1 MQHFRAK
8 GLDQVRAHLGQE
20 QFDRVYAH
28 GTTLSLEQVL
38 DQPSQN
44 IGYAPLPLKGTLSWL
59 PPITAEARVYGAAGV
74 RCLIAIRNQV
84 HVLVCLRARAVV
96 LIASRS
102 ARRGRAPW
110 RLRAPV

>member
-38 DQPSQN
+38 D
-44 IGYAPLPLKGTLSWL
+44 
-59 PPITAEARVYGAAGV
+59 
-74 RCLIAIRNQV
+74 
-84 HVLVCLRARAVV
+84 
-96 LIASRS
+96 
-102 ARRGRAPW
+102 
-110 RLRAPV
+110 